1 MKKIKNIFKILSAQA
16 LTVLV
21 ILLVIALVGQTYTFL
36 NPSYEN
42 IDVIPDRQLG
52 WKFKPNSIFTYTGV
66 HWYKNEFK
74 TQIKTNSLGFRDKE
88 RNFFKKKDLINVA
101 VIGDS
106 FVVAREVPFDKTP
119 SQLLERYLNESNPG
133 GLSVRKK
140 YEVLNFGVTGFGIQ
154 QSLLTNRIYVKDFAP
169 KYVFLF
175 IFEDTFWRAASISHA
190 ITSTMNQNQ
199 KIHIRPT
206 FDMLADNLQELIQ
219 ILNFKEFHQ
228 LLITLKMSKVENGKF
243 ELPSEKQYSGFIEK
257 QRSLITKEKISA
269 ISNKLMGMPLVG
281 KSAGDFEKFVS
292 LQNQAINTKFDGQRT
307 RKRQQKLFISEIGA
321 MLSNRLRSFR
331 KKMQPDSIMKK
342 EFEQLM
348 AIYSPRTDGGQ
359 SNIDLFGGSNNFP
372 NFEKSVFLNLK
383 SLQVMR
389 DDVKSYGGNLVI
401 VDAVSNRIQKG
412 RLPANLSSTILK
424 YFCIENKIGYI
435 PLYEDLNNANSNGN
449 KTSWAFDGHFN
460 ELGTQIFAESMYRWL
475 QNKGVG
481 ASLNN

>member
-52 WKFKPNSIFTYTGV
+52 WKLVPNSIFTYTGV

-74 TQIKTNSLGFRDKE
+74 TQIKINSLGFRDKE
-88 RNFFKKKDLINVA
+88 RNLIKQKDLIRMA

-119 SQLLERYLNESNPG
+119 SQLLESYLNES
-133 GLSVRKK
+133 SVSSKF
-140 YEVLNFGVTGFGIQ
+140 EVLNFGVTGFGIQ
-154 QSLLTNRIYVKDFAP
+154 QNLLTNRIYVKNFAP

-190 ITSTMNQNQ
+190 ITSTMNQSQ
-199 KIHIRPT
+199 KLHIRPT
-206 FDMLADNLQELIQ
+206 FDMLRDNLQELIQ

-243 ELPSEKQYSGFIEK
+243 ELPSEKQYSSFIEK
-257 QRSLITKEKISA
+257 QRSLITKEKIGA
-269 ISNKLMGMPLVG
+269 ISNKLMGMSLFG
-281 KSAGDFEKFVS
+281 KNAGDFEKFVS
-292 LQNQAINTKFDGQRT
+292 LQNQAINSKFDGQRT

-321 MLSNRLRSFR
+321 MLSGRLRSFR
-331 KKMQPDSIMKK
+331 EKMQPDLIMKK
-342 EFEQLM
+342 EFEQLI

-401 VDAVSNRIQKG
+401 VDAISNKIQKG

-424 YFCIENKIGYI
+424 YFCIENNISYI
-435 PLYEDLNNANSNGN
+435 PLYEDLNAENLNGN
-449 KTSWAFDGHFN
+449 ETSWSFDGHFN
-460 ELGTQIFAESMYRWL
+460 ELGSEVFAKSMYRWL
-475 QNKGVG
+475 QSKEIG
-481 ASLNN
+481 APLNNN

>member
-1 MKKIKNIFKILSAQA
+1 MNKIKNIFKILSAQA

-175 IFEDTFWRAASISHA
+175 IFEDTFWRAVSISHA

-199 KIHIRPT
+199 KLNIRPT

-228 LLITLKMSKVENGKF
+228 YLVELEKNKLDLGKNF
-243 ELPSEKQYSGFIEK
+243 HFSEEEYLEFILK
-257 QRSLITKEKISA
+257 QRSLVTRGKIAQISEK
-269 ISNKLMGMPLVG
+269 L
-281 KSAGDFEKFVS
+281 KSMELRSYGPYDFNKFVT
-292 LQNQAINTKFDGQRT
+292 LQNQVVNSKFDGRRT
-307 RKRQQKLFISEIGA
+307 RVREQKLFILGFWSKL
-321 MLSNRLRSFR
+321 LSDFQILKKSFR
-331 KKMQPDSIMKK
+331 PELIMQNEMEKLLS
-342 EFEQLM
+342 
-348 AIYSPRTDGGQ
+348 IYSPEKGSQ
-359 SNIDLFGGSNNFP
+359 DLFSGSVNFP
-372 NFEKSVFLNLK
+372 NFEKTLFINLK
-383 SLQVMR
+383 TIEVMR
-389 DDVKSYGGNLVI
+389 NDVESYGGNLVI
-401 VDAVSNRIQKG
+401 VDAISNRIQKG
-412 RLPANLSSTILK
+412 RLPANLLSRVLE
-424 YFCIENKIGYI
+424 YYCIENKIGYI
-435 PLYEDLNNANSNGN
+435 PLYEDLNIENSNDN